1 MEIEEYNLIEE
12 RNQKKL
18 SNKVIE
24 SFSPIH
30 FEKSG
35 YPIRIKD
42 YEELGRY
49 IDVMQEN
56 RYLSNLKILGYSSDE
71 DEKLIKKISNDINKF
86 ARNFN
91 IFSFGKNILT
101 RSLISK
107 RIHDLFLN
115 KGDSVLEIGP
125 GSGYYASICYENQIK
140 YYGIEITQA
149 LYLYQSNFY
158 FNTYRNDYANYA
170 KKIENKKINHIPWWI
185 WANENL
191 EFKINIITANHVL
204 CEMHPNSLLFT
215 FKKAINLFQNSN
227 EKIIICEGAGSRRFS
242 SPEHVVYL
250 MNKIGWRL
258 VHTVNNI
265 YIFIHTTSS
274 HEFKNKMSFR
284 RKINFK
290 YLRYLVRH
298 ETKNIFSIL
307 SYLLKFIFKKDCYYH
322 NLEIRSLNN
331 FDFSKPNI
339 SPKKIK
345 NIDNIDNIFSAKNDD
360 DTTKDEKFLN
370 YININ

>member
-1 MEIEEYNLIEE
+1 
-12 RNQKKL
+12 
-18 SNKVIE
+18 
-24 SFSPIH
+24 
-30 FEKSG
+30 
-35 YPIRIKD
+35 
-42 YEELGRY
+42 
-49 IDVMQEN
+49 MQEN

-125 GSGYYASICYENQIK
+125 GSGYYASICYETQIK

-191 EFKINIITANHVL
+191 EFKINIITANMSYVKCIL
-204 CEMHPNSLLFT
+204 
-215 FKKAINLFQNSN
+215 
-227 EKIIICEGAGSRRFS
+227 
-242 SPEHVVYL
+242 
-250 MNKIGWRL
+250 
-258 VHTVNNI
+258 
-265 YIFIHTTSS
+265 IH
-274 HEFKNKMSFR
+274 F
-284 RKINFK
+284 
-290 YLRYLVRH
+290 
-298 ETKNIFSIL
+298 
-307 SYLLKFIFKKDCYYH
+307 YLLLKKQLIYFKTQM
-322 NLEIRSLNN
+322 
-331 FDFSKPNI
+331 
-339 SPKKIK
+339 KK
-345 NIDNIDNIFSAKNDD
+345 
-360 DTTKDEKFLN
+360 
-370 YININ
+370 